1 MPLRRQGFDGPAGLR
16 EFNSAL
22 RHTLVQQTV
31 TIRDP
36 NRFRARI
43 TEVPLGRLR
52 LISAT
57 VGALHS
63 SRRPHD
69 TTGRDATDGVFL
81 LLGQRATGS
90 ITHRRGTDPI
100 GPDRLVVVPGSEA
113 FDVDYP
119 APAHVL
125 FVALPRALVT
135 ARFPGLDGPVRSAIL
150 DPVGRALCRQLP
162 HLMSAAAAAG
172 TGQRL
177 EVASMVDTVLTATL
191 HGASVDVESDPVAA
205 LRVAAERLIEH
216 SLAEPALSVPWLAHR
231 LAVSR
236 RQLHRAFAA
245 GGTTPFRWIR
255 QRRLH
260 ACALALAG
268 SDVPVAQLAHRY
280 GFASASHL
288 GALFRD
294 RYGAPPARWR
304 SEHRTGRPAGHLG
317 PAGHGGQD
325 LDSDLARRR

>member
-1 MPLRRQGFDGPAGLR
+1 MPPRRQGFDGPAGLR

-36 NRFRARI
+36 SRFRARI
-43 TEVPLGRLR
+43 TEVPLGPLR

-69 TTGRDATDGVFL
+69 TTGPDAADGVFL

-90 ITHRRGTDPI
+90 ITHRGGTDPI

-125 FVALPRALVT
+125 FVALPPALVT
-135 ARFPGLDGPVRSAIL
+135 ARFPGLDGPVRSATL
-150 DPVGRALCRQLP
+150 DPVGRALSRQLP
-162 HLMSAAAAAG
+162 HLMNAAAAAG
-172 TGQRL
+172 AGQRP
-177 EVASMVDTVLTATL
+177 EVATMVDTVLAATL
-191 HGASVDVESDPVAA
+191 HGAGVAVDADPVAA
-205 LRVAAERLIEH
+205 LRTAAERLIEH
-216 SLAEPALSVPWLAHR
+216 SLADPALSVPWLARR
-231 LAVSR
+231 LAVSP

-245 GGTTPFRWIR
+245 NGTTPYRWIR

-260 ACALALAG
+260 ACAVALAG
-268 SDVPVAQLAHRY
+268 SDVPVARLAHRY

-288 GALFRD
+288 GALFRAQ
-294 RYGAPPARWR
+294 YGAPPARWR
-304 SEHRTGRPAGHLG
+304 SEQRAGGPAGHLG
-317 PAGHGGQD
+317 QD
-325 LDSDLARRR
+325 PDSDPARRR

>member
-1 MPLRRQGFDGPAGLR
+1 MPLRRQGFDGPAGLH

-36 NRFRARI
+36 SRFRARI
-43 TEVPLGRLR
+43 TEVPLGSLR
-52 LISAT
+52 LISAA

-69 TTGRDATDGVFL
+69 TTDPNAADAVFL
-81 LLGQRATGS
+81 LLGQRATGT
-90 ITHRRGTDPI
+90 ITHRGGTDPI
-100 GPDRLVVVPGSEA
+100 GPDRLVVVPGPET

-135 ARFPGLDGPVRSAIL
+135 ARYPGLDGPVRSAML
-150 DPVGRALCRQLP
+150 GPVGRALCRQLP
-162 HLMSAAAAAG
+162 HLMTAAAAAG
-172 TGQRL
+172 AGQRA
-177 EVASMVDTVLTATL
+177 EVATMVDTVITATL
-191 HGASVDVESDPVAA
+191 FGAGVAVDADPLAA
-205 LRVAAERLIEH
+205 LRTAAERLIEH
-216 SLAEPALSVPWLAHR
+216 SLAEPALSVPWLARR
-231 LAVSR
+231 LAVSP

-245 GGTTPFRWIR
+245 GGTTPYRWIR

-260 ACALALAG
+260 ACAVALAG

-288 GALFRD
+288 GALFRA
-294 RYGAPPARWR
+294 RYGAPPAQWR
-304 SEHRTGRPAGHLG
+304 SEHRADG
-317 PAGHGGQD
+317 PAGQRGQD
-325 LDSDLARRR
+325 PDSDPARRR